1 MFFACGKREDAI
13 WKATQSLLNLSSYL
27 HAYLQM
33 LRQKCGKRLFLNSSV
48 KALLTPHGKHWQIVD
63 LEMILLICQIT
74 SFFFFLCFYYWRHLC
89 ENRIFW
95 FLSFV
100 WQSSH
105 SGKDFKA
112 KPRNGG
118 IRNQK
123 QLFLTSF
130 ISKGFAT
137 DSLLCN

>member
-13 WKATQSLLNLSSYL
+13 WKATYSLLNLSSYL

-33 LRQKCGKRLFLNSSV
+33 LRQKCGKRLFLNSSD
-48 KALLTPHGKHWQIVD
+48 KALLTSHGKHWQIIN

-74 SFFFFLCFYYWRHLC
+74 SFFFFVCFYYWRHLR

-95 FLSFV
+95 FLSSL

-105 SGKDFKA
+105 SGEGFKP
-112 KPRNGG
+112 KPWNGG
-118 IRNQK
+118 VRSWK
-123 QLFLTSF
+123 
-130 ISKGFAT
+130 
-137 DSLLCN
+137 